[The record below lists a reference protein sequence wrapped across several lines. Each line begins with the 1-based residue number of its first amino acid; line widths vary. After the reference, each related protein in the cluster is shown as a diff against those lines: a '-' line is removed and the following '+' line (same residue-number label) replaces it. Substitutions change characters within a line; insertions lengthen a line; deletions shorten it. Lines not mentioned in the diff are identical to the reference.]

1 MATAKKGN
9 ETAEGTHLIAQNRR
23 ARHDYEI
30 LDTYE
35 AGLALLGTEV
45 KSMRMGKANL
55 SDGYARFQ
63 AGEGWLHGVRV
74 EPYGAGNQFNHDP
87 ERPRKLLLNR
97 SEISRILGRTE
108 EKGLT
113 LVPLRLYFKRGRAKV
128 EIAIVRG
135 KKQHDRRREIAKRDA
150 DRAID
155 RALASRSS
163 ENRDD

>member
-1 MATAKKGN
+1 MAKQQDSAD
-9 ETAEGTHLIAQNRR
+9 GTHLIAQNRR

-45 KSMRMGKANL
+45 KSLRAGKANL
-55 SDGYARFQ
+55 TDGYARIER
-63 AGEGWLHGVRV
+63 GEMFLNGVRI
-74 EPYGAGNQFNHDP
+74 EPYGGGNQFNHVPD
-87 ERPRKLLLNR
+87 RSRKMLLKR
-97 SEISRILGRTE
+97 MEIGRIISRTE

-113 LVPLRLYFKRGRAKV
+113 MVPLRLYFKKGIAKV

-135 KKQHDRRREIAKRDA
+135 KRQYDRRHEIAKRDS

-155 RALASRSS
+155 RALASRNADH
-163 ENRDD
+163 E